1 MMNSKAAA
9 RPSRLR
15 RSLLASGIAVS
26 IVAVGA
32 PIAFSQVAEV
42 VVTARKREENVQ
54 NIPVAVTAISGKD
67 IEKFNISSVQ
77 DVATQTPQ
85 LIIARGSSGSGAD
98 ISLRGIGSSSENIGI
113 EQSVSVNIDGI
124 YYGQGR
130 AIEESTFDVSGVQVL
145 KGPQALFYGKNATAG
160 ALAIQTNDPG
170 SKYEGS
176 ITGGYEF
183 NAHEPYVEGFV
194 SGPVTDTFGLRMA
207 FRYSDQ
213 TQGYLKNTATVQD
226 YTTVDSANGFKVNTS
241 PTSVPSSY
249 LGENKDLLLR
259 LTGKWTPTSRLTV
272 TGKITYNQLRG
283 NNNSDNSVAVYCPL
297 GVPYSETPQSGYGI
311 ANQNKCGKHFAAAQ
325 PGLPAVLNQPNSL
338 FSLANGQD
346 FERYQDANAYLR
358 VNYRGDNITLTS
370 TSAYQ
375 HLFNDWADNQNF
387 SGAAAV
393 YAAEHFVWS
402 QFSTEERATTSF
414 QFPVNFAGGAYFQTT
429 HLQFAQDVDFAHAQN
444 SAAPPLDEYIAYNKS
459 SATTGHTYAI
469 FGQAIWD
476 IVKNVE
482 LTAGARYTHEIKSSY
497 FRQPYVWPPL
507 YGIFVQYDPANPATS
522 VGAHQVFGNWSPEV
536 TLTYKPSSNVTV
548 YGAYKTGYKSGGFS
562 NSAILSTGTLP
573 GDLQFKPETAKGFEG
588 GVKTILLDHQLRLNV
603 DAFDYLYSN
612 LQVDFF
618 NTPTFNYVTL
628 NAASARTYGVEA
640 EVEFAPKAMP
650 GLTLHAEGAYD
661 DSHYD
666 TFEAPCS
673 PAGITYEQG
682 CNAFARRQS
691 EQHLLLLAEL
701 RHQGRQL
708 QFHERERPRNRARA
722 EVDGRVRRRLYP
734 PCEQHH
740 EAGPYRQHA
749 RQQRLHRQCVPEQ
762 CGAAGRLSAFL
773 CDVRRGPFAGQH
785 QRSLEPLADRP
796 QPYQR
801 LHRDRHPGPA
811 ALRRHDRLPCVG
823 LRRASDLRPRRHRAK
838 PTHRGDPAERQV
850 LGARWRRRVT

>member
-15 RSLLASGIAVS
+15 RSLLASGIAIS

-32 PIAFSQVAEV
+32 PIAFAQVAEV

-54 NIPVAVTAISGKD
+54 NIPVAVTALSGKD
-67 IEKFNISSVQ
+67 IQKFNISSIQ

-85 LIIARGSSGSGAD
+85 LVIARGSSGSGAD

-176 ITGGYEF
+176 LTGGYEF

-213 TQGYLKNTATVQD
+213 TQGYLKNTATVQN
-226 YTTVDSANGFKVNTS
+226 YNTFDSATGLGHSN
-241 PTSVPSSY
+241 PTATPSDY
-249 LGENKDLLLR
+249 LGENKNLLLR

-272 TGKITYNQLRG
+272 TGKITYNQLRA

-297 GVPYSETPQSGYGI
+297 GIPQSEVGL
-311 ANQNKCGKHFAAAQ
+311 ANPNQCGKHFSAAQ
-325 PGLPAVLNQPNSL
+325 PALPLVLANQPHSL

-358 VNYRGDNITLTS
+358 VNYQGDNITLTS

-387 SGAAAV
+387 TGAAEV

-414 QFPVNFAGGAYFQTT
+414 HFPVNFAGGVYFQTT
-429 HLQFAQDVDFAHAQN
+429 HLQFAQDVDFAGAQN

-618 NTPTFNYVTL
+618 NTPTFNYITL

-640 EVEFAPKAMP
+640 EAEFAPKAMP

-682 CNAFARRQS
+682 CNALRVVNPNNTYQFSPNCGTAAVNCNFMNVNGRPTALAPKWTAVFGGDYTHPVSSTMKLGLTGNMRVS
-691 EQHLLLLAEL
+691 SGYIANGFPSGVAEQVDYQPSYVTFDAVISLASINDRWNLSLIGRNLTNAFIETGT
-701 RHQGRQL
+701 QGL
-708 QFHERERPRNRARA
+708 PLS
-722 EVDGRVRRRLYP
+722 GGTTGCRVS
-734 PCEQHH
+734 
-740 EAGPYRQHA
+740 A
-749 RQQRLHRQCVPEQ
+749 
-762 CGAAGRLSAFL
+762 CGAQIISDQGAIVQNPRTVAIQLN
-773 CDVRRGPFAGQH
+773 VR
-785 QRSLEPLADRP
+785 
-796 QPYQR
+796 Y
-801 LHRDRHPGPA
+801 
-811 ALRRHDRLPCVG
+811 
-823 LRRASDLRPRRHRAK
+823 
-838 PTHRGDPAERQV
+838 
-850 LGARWRRRVT
+850 